1 MLAFKVFIC
10 VSIIAYMSY
19 LMGVEN
25 ERYKRE
31 MELIQLEIK
40 QIKDGA

>member
-1 MLAFKVFIC
+1 MLTLKVFIC

-31 MELIQLEIK
+31 IKVIRQEIK
-40 QIKDGA
+40 EIKDRA